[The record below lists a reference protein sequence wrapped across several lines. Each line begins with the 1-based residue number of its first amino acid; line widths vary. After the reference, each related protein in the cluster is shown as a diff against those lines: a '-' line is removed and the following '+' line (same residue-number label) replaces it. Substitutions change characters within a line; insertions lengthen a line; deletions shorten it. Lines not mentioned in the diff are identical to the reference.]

1 MNTTALTHWATTA
14 PAWQLVVAS
23 VVVLTVFGGVVWSAI
38 RVRRFLAGYDLAD
51 LITAAVALA
60 ATTYAATGT
69 WKYLSDAMHYGTDL
83 KVFLV
88 GVLEGAQVAE
98 ALRARKNIRDTGS
111 AGVDGAGLWVLT
123 GISAALSTSVAGNVR
138 EALGR
143 AVIPAVGAWLWE
155 RALAP
160 QRRAARARRA
170 AGPIRWRITPERVFV
185 WLRLADAIDT
195 DVITVD
201 SARRVAKFLRVTDRE
216 RDGFRWP
223 FTPKARAYRGRM
235 KLIGDALRHGDPTE
249 VHSKLS
255 RAAFADALTRLGIPG
270 KEAFAD
276 SPAIESPAEPQGDSP
291 VLSGSESLPLKVI
304 QPVSQT
310 GNILTPG
317 HPVFAQVVANLPP
330 AVNGTAKRRR
340 TAPVSAP
347 ARRQASVTARI
358 KTDHESVAQTWLDSV
373 AAGKPLSTRRLA
385 KATGVSQA
393 TAFRVVSELRE
404 NTEPGTSA
412 GQEAQS

>member
-1 MNTTALTHWATTA
+1 MNTATLIHWAGHA
-14 PAWQLVVAS
+14 PVWQLIAAGVAG
-23 VVVLTVFGGVVWSAI
+23 LAALGTAVWLAT
-38 RVRRFLAGYDLAD
+38 RVRRFLAGHDPAD
-51 LITAAVALA
+51 LITAVIALA

-69 WKYLSDAMHYGTDL
+69 WKYLTDAMGYGTDL

-88 GVLEGAQVAE
+88 AVVEGTQVAE

-160 QRRAARARRA
+160 QRRAARSRRA

-223 FTPKARAYRGRM
+223 FTPAARAYRGRM
-235 KLIGDALRHGDPTE
+235 KLIGDALRHGEPSE
-249 VHSKLS
+249 VHAKLS
-255 RAAFADALTRLGIPG
+255 RAAFADALDRLGI
-270 KEAFAD
+270 AD
-276 SPAIESPAEPQGDSP
+276 APAESDSAPAESPAPVEGESTAPQMTQTVSQP
-291 VLSGSESLPLKVI
+291 LSLLTPENPTFAKVI
-304 QPVSQT
+304 AS
-310 GNILTPG
+310 
-317 HPVFAQVVANLPP
+317 LPP
-330 AVNGTAKRRR
+330 AVNGTAKPRR
-340 TAPVSAP
+340 TAAASSA
-347 ARRQASVTARI
+347 ARRQAAVTARVGV
-358 KTDHESVAQTWLDSV
+358 ESDSAAQLYRDSV
-373 AAGKPLSTRRLA
+373 TQGSPLSSHKLAELSGLSQSTAYRLI
-385 KATGVSQA
+385 KRIDKEG
-393 TAFRVVSELRE
+393 
-404 NTEPGTSA
+404 
-412 GQEAQS
+412 

>member
-1 MNTTALTHWATTA
+1 MNTTTVAHWATTA
-14 PAWQLVVAS
+14 PTWQLVVAG
-23 VVVLTVFGGVVWSAI
+23 VAALTAFGAAVWLAT

-51 LITAAVALA
+51 LITAVVALA

-98 ALRARKNIRDTGS
+98 ALRARKNIRETGS

-160 QRRAARARRA
+160 QRRAARARRM
-170 AGPIRWRITPERVFV
+170 AGPIRWRITPERMFV

-195 DVITVD
+195 DIITVD

-216 RDGFRWP
+216 RDGWRFP
-223 FTPKARAYRGRM
+223 YTAKARAYRGRM

-249 VHSKLS
+249 VHAKLS
-255 RAAFADALTRLGIPG
+255 RAAFADALDRLGISDAPG
-270 KEAFAD
+270 GPD
-276 SPAIESPAEPQGDSP
+276 SIPAESPAP
-291 VLSGSESLPLKVI
+291 VESESPAPQVT
-304 QPVSQT
+304 QTVSQPLSL
-310 GNILTPG
+310 LTPG
-317 HPVFAQVVANLPP
+317 NPTFAKVIASLPP
-330 AVNGTAKRRR
+330 AVNGTTEPRR
-340 TAPVSAP
+340 ASAASGA
-347 ARRQASVTARI
+347 ARRQAAVTARVGI
-358 KTDHESVAQTWLDSV
+358 DAGSAARLYRDSV
-373 AAGKPLSTRRLA
+373 SAGEPLSSHKLADLSGLSQSTAYRLIKRIDKEGA
-385 KATGVSQA
+385 
-393 TAFRVVSELRE
+393 
-404 NTEPGTSA
+404 
-412 GQEAQS
+412 